1 MFRNTTELP
10 QFVTQLW
17 GTALALLLLAGCAG
31 GPEGADKSNRGSLF
45 ESDPPGASVFVEGSF
60 AGTTPARVPLP
71 SKARVSVR
79 IERPGYTTHEEIL
92 TRSAPPSAPDVEGW
106 EDVYYFHLPPA

>member
-31 GPEGADKSNRGSLF
+31 GPEGADK
-45 ESDPPGASVFVEGSF
+45 
-60 AGTTPARVPLP
+60 
-71 SKARVSVR
+71 
-79 IERPGYTTHEEIL
+79 
-92 TRSAPPSAPDVEGW
+92 
-106 EDVYYFHLPPA
+106 